1 MRTTDMSESASSSID
16 PSIGRLRIGGSPP
29 LLPVAFGGSLYTP
42 ASASG
47 TQEADFAG
55 AIAAAYDAG
64 IRHFDTAAGY
74 AGGRS
79 EEIYSDF
86 IASRRGEIFLASKA
100 NPADPGGAAMAAAVE
115 DSLRRLKTDHI
126 DLYYIHWPRGGADMR
141 PRMEALEAA
150 RRAGKIGAVGV
161 SNFSVADM
169 RQVQEA
175 GRIDA
180 HQLGYN
186 LLWRHAEREVIPFCA
201 ENGIAVVAY
210 STLAHGILTGKFG
223 PTPDL
228 SGDDQRHRV
237 LPFRADIWPHVHS
250 GVDELKG
257 IASEVGS
264 PLAHL
269 AIRWSLARPGID
281 AVVVGARSRAQCA
294 ANLAALGGALDQDV
308 FDRMTAISDVIAAHV
323 PDEGNLFDYRP

>member
-1 MRTTDMSESASSSID
+1 MSEPAAPTIDASIH
-16 PSIGRLRIGGSPP
+16 RLRIGGSPP

-42 ASASG
+42 ASAGG

-55 AIAAAYDAG
+55 AIAAAYEAG

-79 EEIYSDF
+79 EEIYGDF
-86 IASRRGEIFLASKA
+86 VAGRRGEIFLASKA
-100 NPADPGGAAMAAAVE
+100 NPADPGGAAMAAAVD

-126 DLYYIHWPRGGADMR
+126 DLFYIHWPRGGADMR

-161 SNFSVADM
+161 SNFSVAEM
-169 RQVQEA
+169 QQVQEV

-186 LLWRHAEREVIPFCA
+186 LLWRHAERDVIPYCA
-201 ENGIAVVAY
+201 ANGIAVVAY

-237 LPFRADIWPHVHS
+237 LPFRADIWPHVHG
-250 GVDELKG
+250 GVEELKG
-257 IASEVGS
+257 VARAAGR

-281 AVVVGARSRAQCA
+281 AVVVGARSRAQCE
-294 ANLAALGGALDQDV
+294 ANLAALGGAIDPAV
-308 FDRMTAISDVIAAHV
+308 FERMTAISDMIAAHV